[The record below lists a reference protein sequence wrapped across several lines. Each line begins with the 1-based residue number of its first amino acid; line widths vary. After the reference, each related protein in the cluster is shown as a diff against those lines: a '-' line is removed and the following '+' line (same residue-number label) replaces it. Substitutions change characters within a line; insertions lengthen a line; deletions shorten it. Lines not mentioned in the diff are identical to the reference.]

1 MPIARLLIFAL
12 SQISYYV
19 DAVAVRPVLTIQD
32 ERLYQISEPVKKF
45 DKGLRDL
52 VRDMFESMAEE
63 GGVGLAAV
71 QIGVLKRV
79 LVIDLV
85 EKGFIKGAFINPHL
99 IEASDEMQ
107 EGEEGCLSV
116 PGLSAELKRPRWVKI
131 GYQDLSGNHK
141 IVEGEMLLA
150 RAFLHEMDHLDGKV
164 FVDQLEPSIHKLL
177 AGDID
182 RIKHGLPVEHA
193 VEPRYRNKKKTA

>member
-1 MPIARLLIFAL
+1 M
-12 SQISYYV
+12 V
-19 DAVAVRPVLTIQD
+19 KPVLTIQD
-32 ERLYQISEPVKKF
+32 ERLYKVSAPVTKF
-45 DKGLRDL
+45 DRELRDL
-52 VRDMFESMAEE
+52 VRDMFDSMAEE

-85 EKGFIKGAFINPHL
+85 EKGFIKGAFINPRL
-99 IEASDEMQ
+99 IEASEEMQ

-131 GYQDLSGNHK
+131 GYQDMSGNEK
-141 IVEGEMLLA
+141 VVEGEMLLA

-164 FVDQLEPSIHKLL
+164 FVDQLEPKLHKQL

-182 RIKHGLPVEHA
+182 RIKSGLPVEHA
-193 VEPRYRNKKKTA
+193 IEPKYRNRKKAS

>member
-1 MPIARLLIFAL
+1 
-12 SQISYYV
+12 V
-19 DAVAVRPVLTIQD
+19 VKPVLTIQD
-32 ERLYQISEPVKKF
+32 ERLYKVSEKVTKF
-45 DKGLRDL
+45 DRALRDL
-52 VRDMFESMAEE
+52 VRDMFDSMAEE

-85 EKGFIKGAFINPHL
+85 EKGFIKGAFVNPRL
-99 IEASDEMQ
+99 LEASAEMQ
-107 EGEEGCLSV
+107 DGEEGCLSV

-131 GYQDLSGNHK
+131 GYQDMSGNEK
-141 IVEGEMLLA
+141 TVEGEMLLA

-164 FVDQLEPSIHKLL
+164 FVDQLEPKLHKEL

-182 RIKHGLPVEHA
+182 RIKHGLPVEH
-193 VEPRYRNKKKTA
+193 VIEPKYRNRKKAS

>member
-1 MPIARLLIFAL
+1 M
-12 SQISYYV
+12 V
-19 DAVAVRPVLTIQD
+19 KPVLTIQD
-32 ERLYQISEPVKKF
+32 ERLYKVSEPVTKF
-45 DKGLRDL
+45 DRELRDL
-52 VRDMFESMAEE
+52 VRDMFDSMAEE

-85 EKGFIKGAFINPHL
+85 EKGFIKGAFVNPRL
-99 IEASDEMQ
+99 LEASEEMQ
-107 EGEEGCLSV
+107 DGEEGCLSV

-131 GYQDLSGNHK
+131 GYQDMSGKEK

-164 FVDQLEPSIHKLL
+164 FVDQLEPKLHKQL

-182 RIKHGLPVEHA
+182 RIKSGLPVEHA
-193 VEPRYRNKKKTA
+193 IEPKYRNRKKAS

>member
-1 MPIARLLIFAL
+1 MVKPI
-12 SQISYYV
+12 
-19 DAVAVRPVLTIQD
+19 LTIQD
-32 ERLYQISEPVKKF
+32 KRLYQVSESIKKF
-45 DKGLRDL
+45 DRSLRDL
-52 VRDMFESMAEE
+52 VRDMFDSMIEE

-85 EKGFIKGAFINPHL
+85 QKGFIKGAFVNPRV

-107 EGEEGCLSV
+107 DGEEGCLSV

-131 GYQDLSGNHK
+131 GFQDLSGNEK
-141 IVEGEMLLA
+141 TVEGEMLLA

-164 FVDQLEPSIHKLL
+164 FVDQLEPKLHKEL

-182 RIKHGLPVEHA
+182 RIKQGLPVK
-193 VEPRYRNKKKTA
+193 EPHEPKYRNKKQKIAS

>member
-1 MPIARLLIFAL
+1 M
-12 SQISYYV
+12 V
-19 DAVAVRPVLTIQD
+19 KPVLTIQD
-32 ERLYQISEPVKKF
+32 ERLYKVSEPVKKF
-45 DKGLRDL
+45 DRELRDL
-52 VRDMFESMAEE
+52 VRDMFDSMAEE

-85 EKGFIKGAFINPHL
+85 EKGFIKGAFINPRL
-99 IEASDEMQ
+99 IEASEEMQ
-107 EGEEGCLSV
+107 DGEEGCLSV

-131 GYQDLSGNHK
+131 GYQDMGGK
-141 IVEGEMLLA
+141 EKVVEGEMLLA

-164 FVDQLEPSIHKLL
+164 FVDQLEPKLHKQL

-182 RIKHGLPVEHA
+182 RIKSGLPVEHA
-193 VEPRYRNKKKTA
+193 IEPKYRNRKKAS

>member
-1 MPIARLLIFAL
+1 M
-12 SQISYYV
+12 
-19 DAVAVRPVLTIQD
+19 AVRPILTIQD
-32 ERLYQISEPVKKF
+32 ARLYQVSEPVKKF
-45 DKGLRDL
+45 DKDLRDI
-52 VRDMFESMAEE
+52 VRDMFESMAEQ

-71 QIGVLKRV
+71 QIGGLKRV

-116 PGLSAELKRPRWVKI
+116 PGLSADLKRPRWVKI
-131 GYQDLSGNHK
+131 GYHDLSGNQK
-141 IVEGEMLLA
+141 VVEGEMLLA

-164 FVDQLEPSIHKLL
+164 FVDQLEPKIHKML

-182 RIKHGLPVEHA
+182 RIKKGLPVEHE
-193 VEPRYRNKKKTA
+193 VEPKYRNKRKSA

>member
-1 MPIARLLIFAL
+1 M
-12 SQISYYV
+12 
-19 DAVAVRPVLTIQD
+19 AVKPVLTIQD
-32 ERLYQISEPVKKF
+32 ERLYKVSDPIKKF
-45 DKGLRDL
+45 DRELRDL
-52 VRDMFESMAEE
+52 VRDMFDSMAAE

-85 EKGFIKGAFINPHL
+85 EKGFIKGAFINPRL

-107 EGEEGCLSV
+107 DGEEGCLSV

-131 GYQDLSGNHK
+131 AYQDMSGNDK

-164 FVDQLEPSIHKLL
+164 FVDQLEPAIHKLL
-177 AGDID
+177 AGDVK
-182 RIKHGLPVEHA
+182 RIKQGQSVEHPA
-193 VEPRYRNKKKTA
+193 EPKYRNRKQSA

>member
-1 MPIARLLIFAL
+1 MVKPI
-12 SQISYYV
+12 
-19 DAVAVRPVLTIQD
+19 LTIQD
-32 ERLYQISEPVKKF
+32 KRLYQVSESIKKF
-45 DKGLRDL
+45 DRSLRDL
-52 VRDMFESMAEE
+52 VRDMFDSMIEE

-85 EKGFIKGAFINPHL
+85 QKGFIKGAFVNPRV

-107 EGEEGCLSV
+107 DGEEGCLSV

-131 GYQDLSGNHK
+131 GFQDLSGNEK
-141 IVEGEMLLA
+141 TVEGEMLLA

-164 FVDQLEPSIHKLL
+164 FVDQLEPKLHKEL

-182 RIKHGLPVEHA
+182 RIKQGLPVK
-193 VEPRYRNKKKTA
+193 EPHEPKYRSKKQKIAS

>member
-1 MPIARLLIFAL
+1 M
-12 SQISYYV
+12 
-19 DAVAVRPVLTIQD
+19 AVREILTIQD
-32 ERLYQISEPVKKF
+32 ERLYQVSQPVKKF
-45 DKGLRDL
+45 DKTLRDL
-52 VRDMFESMAEE
+52 VRDMFESMAEQ

-85 EKGFIKGAFINPHL
+85 EKGFIKGPFINPHV
-99 IEASDEMQ
+99 IETSKEMQ

-131 GYQDLSGNHK
+131 GYQDLSGNEK
-141 IVEGEMLLA
+141 VVEGEMLLA

-164 FVDQLEPSIHKLL
+164 FVDQLEPAIHKMLV
-177 AGDID
+177 GDID
-182 RIKHGLPVEHA
+182 RIKHGIPIEHA
-193 VEPRYRNKKKTA
+193 TEPKYRNKRKSA

>member
-1 MPIARLLIFAL
+1 M
-12 SQISYYV
+12 V
-19 DAVAVRPVLTIQD
+19 KPVLTIQD
-32 ERLYQISEPVKKF
+32 ERLYKVSAPVTKF
-45 DKGLRDL
+45 DRELRDL
-52 VRDMFESMAEE
+52 VRDMFDSMAEE

-85 EKGFIKGAFINPHL
+85 EKGFIKGAFINPRL
-99 IEASDEMQ
+99 LEASDEMQ

-131 GYQDLSGNHK
+131 GYQDMSGNEK
-141 IVEGEMLLA
+141 VVEGEMLLA

-164 FVDQLEPSIHKLL
+164 FVDQLEPKLHKQL

-182 RIKHGLPVEHA
+182 RIKSGLPVEHA
-193 VEPRYRNKKKTA
+193 IEPKYRNRKKAS

>member
-1 MPIARLLIFAL
+1 M
-12 SQISYYV
+12 
-19 DAVAVRPVLTIQD
+19 AVKPVLTIQD
-32 ERLYQISEPVKKF
+32 QRLYQVSEPVKKF
-45 DKGLRDL
+45 DKALRDL

-99 IEASDEMQ
+99 IEASEEMQ

-116 PGLSAELKRPRWVKI
+116 PGLSADLKRPRWVKI
-131 GYQDLSGNHK
+131 GYHDLSGNQK

-164 FVDQLEPSIHKLL
+164 FVDQLEPKIHQMLS
-177 AGDID
+177 GDIE
-182 RIKHGLPVEHA
+182 RIKKGLPVEHE
-193 VEPRYRNKKKTA
+193 VEPKYRNKRKSA

>member
-1 MPIARLLIFAL
+1 M
-12 SQISYYV
+12 
-19 DAVAVRPVLTIQD
+19 AVKPVLTIQD
-32 ERLYQISEPVKKF
+32 DRLYKVSEPVTKF

-52 VRDMFESMAEE
+52 VRDMFDSMAAE

-85 EKGFIKGAFINPHL
+85 EKGFIKGAFVNPRL
-99 IEASDEMQ
+99 LEASKEMQ
-107 EGEEGCLSV
+107 DGEEGCLSV

-131 GYQDLSGNHK
+131 GYQDMSGNEK
-141 IVEGEMLLA
+141 TVEGEMLLA

-164 FVDQLEPSIHKLL
+164 FVDQLEPAIHKML
-177 AGDID
+177 AGDVD
-182 RIKHGLPVEHA
+182 RIKHGLPVEHPE
-193 VEPRYRNKKKTA
+193 EPRYRNRKKSA

>member
-1 MPIARLLIFAL
+1 
-12 SQISYYV
+12 
-19 DAVAVRPVLTIQD
+19 VAVKPVLTIQD
-32 ERLYQISEPVKKF
+32 ERLYKVSEPIKKF
-45 DKGLRDL
+45 DRELRDL
-52 VRDMFESMAEE
+52 VRDMFDSMGAE

-99 IEASDEMQ
+99 LEASKEMQ
-107 EGEEGCLSV
+107 DGEEGCLSV

-131 GYQDLSGNHK
+131 GYQDMSGNQK
-141 IVEGEMLLA
+141 VVEGEMLLA

-164 FVDQLEPSIHKLL
+164 FVDQLEPAIHKML
-177 AGDID
+177 AGDVD
-182 RIKHGLPVEHA
+182 RIKHGQPVEHA
-193 VEPRYRNKKKTA
+193 EEPKYRNRKKSA